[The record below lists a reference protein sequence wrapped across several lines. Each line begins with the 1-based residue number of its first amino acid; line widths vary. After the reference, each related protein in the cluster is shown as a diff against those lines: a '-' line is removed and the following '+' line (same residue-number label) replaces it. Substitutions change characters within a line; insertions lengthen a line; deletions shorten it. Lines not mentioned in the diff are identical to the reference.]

1 MIFNKLHELQGKVIG
16 LTASSFDL
24 LHAGHITMLA
34 EAKTHCDYLIAALQ
48 VDPTV
53 DRPEKNLPAQSII
66 ERQIQLGAVRYVD
79 EVIVYHTEQ
88 DLENLLRIL
97 PIHKRI
103 LGVEY
108 QDREFTGRQ
117 ICIDRGIAIVYNTR
131 PHNLSSS
138 ELRRR
143 IHQIESSQR

>member
-1 MIFNKLHELQGKVIG
+1 MIFNKFHELQGKVIG

-131 PHNLSSS
+131 THNLSSS

>member
-117 ICIDRGIAIVYNTR
+117 ICIDRGISLVYNSR